1 MSINTRVEAATA
13 SMESSAAAT
22 AADTVRIGRFANE
35 PTGYT
40 ATGGG
45 YVPSLREKL
54 VQWESEVDQLMLGH
68 GGGNIIH
75 NTANGYAAMLY
86 NTTGSYNTANG
97 YQALYYN
104 TTGGNNTAN
113 GYAAL
118 YSNTTGGNN
127 TANGY
132 QALYSNTTGSGNTA
146 ISPLNSNGGYA
157 PVFNPTTENNRF
169 CLGHTGITN
178 LYSQVALT
186 VVSDLRDKTNIKDCP
201 HGLEFI
207 RQLRP
212 VAYQYRE
219 ARDTDTPNGGQ
230 RYGFIAQ
237 EVLAVE
243 GENPV
248 IVDNEDPEK
257 LRMVDQHLI
266 AVLVKA
272 VQELTF
278 EFEEYRKTHP

>member
-1 MSINTRVEAATA
+1 MTINTRVEAAAA

-22 AADTVRIGRFANE
+22 AADTVRIGRFANQ

-68 GGGNIIH
+68 GGGNII
-75 NTANGYAAMLY
+75 
-86 NTTGSYNTANG
+86 SNTANG
-97 YQALYYN
+97 YQAMYYN
-104 TTGGNNTAN
+104 TTGSG
-113 GYAAL
+113 
-118 YSNTTGGNN
+118 N

-132 QALYSNTTGSGNTA
+132 QALYSNTTGNYNTANGFQAMYYNTTGSGNTA
-146 ISPLNSNGGYA
+146 ISPRNSGGDYA

-169 CLGHTGITN
+169 CLGHTGVTH

-186 VVSDLRDKTNIKDCP
+186 VVSDLRDKTNIQDCP

-219 ARDTDTPNGGQ
+219 TRDTDTPNGGQ

>member
-1 MSINTRVEAATA
+1 M
-13 SMESSAAAT
+13 
-22 AADTVRIGRFANE
+22 
-35 PTGYT
+35 
-40 ATGGG
+40 
-45 YVPSLREKL
+45 
-54 VQWESEVDQLMLGH
+54 
-68 GGGNIIH
+68 
-75 NTANGYAAMLY
+75 YALY
-86 NTTGSYNTANG
+86 SNTTGSVNTANSYQALYSNTTGNYNTANG
-97 YQALYYN
+97 YQALYFN
-104 TTGGNNTAN
+104 TTGGWNTAN
-113 GYAAL
+113 GMYAL
-118 YSNTTGGNN
+118 YSNTTGSVNTANSYQALYSNTTGNYN

-132 QALYSNTTGSGNTA
+132 QALYFNTTGSGNNANGCQALHYNTTGSGNTA
-146 ISPLNSNGGYA
+146 ISPRNSSGTYA

-201 HGLEFI
+201 HGLGFI

-219 ARDTDTPNGGQ
+219 ARDADTPNGGQ

>member
-1 MSINTRVEAATA
+1 MSINVRVEAATA
-13 SMESSAAAT
+13 SMESSATAT

-75 NTANGYAAMLY
+75 NTANGSAALY
-86 NTTGSYNTANG
+86 SNTTGS
-97 YQALYYN
+97 
-104 TTGGNNTAN
+104 NNTAN

-118 YSNTTGGNN
+118 H
-127 TANGY
+127 
-132 QALYSNTTGSGNTA
+132 SNTTGSGNTA
-146 ISPLNSNGGYA
+146 ISPLNSNGNYV

-186 VVSDLRDKTNIKDCP
+186 VVSDLRDKTNIHDCP